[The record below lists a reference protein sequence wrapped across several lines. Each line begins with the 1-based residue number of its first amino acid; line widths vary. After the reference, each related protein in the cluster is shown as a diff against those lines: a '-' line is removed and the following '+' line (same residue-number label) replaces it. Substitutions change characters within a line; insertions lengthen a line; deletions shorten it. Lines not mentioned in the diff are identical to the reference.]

1 MSPLVLRGTVW
12 QARGRRKACLTLL
25 KDRLCGG
32 ELAMVQAPDVE
43 APIPCLTTNS
53 VSKVTLCL
61 SPPVILQATASAS
74 GPLSHSRLPHG
85 ALGGSL
91 CSIKLQGIM
100 IIIVS
105 RETVF
110 TEDRGLARG

>member
-12 QARGRRKACLTLL
+12 QACGRRKACLTLL

-32 ELAMVQAPDVE
+32 KLAMVQAPDVE

-74 GPLSHSRLPHG
+74 LDLSLTRGCPTEPWE
-85 ALGGSL
+85 ALCAL
-91 CSIKLQGIM
+91 
-100 IIIVS
+100 
-105 RETVF
+105 
-110 TEDRGLARG
+110 